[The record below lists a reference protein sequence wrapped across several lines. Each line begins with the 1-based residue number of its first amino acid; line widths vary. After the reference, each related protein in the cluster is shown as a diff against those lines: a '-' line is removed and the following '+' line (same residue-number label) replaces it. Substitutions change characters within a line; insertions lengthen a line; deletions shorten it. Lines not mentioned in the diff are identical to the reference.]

1 MLKNVFANQSALPG
15 SHFAIMAPEE
25 WEREAKSSRRRP
37 RRCSGNNGKERGWLK
52 KKGVEKGVP
61 GSKAYGWCCPFSE
74 KNVPRTNWSESGSER
89 EAFALYLLWLLKGD
103 RYVHHEQ
110 HPGFSTTSHVSGPA
124 ASRPPSHRHSC
135 NKLGCTSIIHLG
147 AREEDSESLRF

>member
-15 SHFAIMAPEE
+15 SHFAIMAPGE

-37 RRCSGNNGKERGWLK
+37 RRRSGNNGKERGWLK

-74 KNVPRTNWSESGSER
+74 KMSQGQTG
-89 EAFALYLLWLLKGD
+89 
-103 RYVHHEQ
+103 
-110 HPGFSTTSHVSGPA
+110 
-124 ASRPPSHRHSC
+124 ASA
-135 NKLGCTSIIHLG
+135 G
-147 AREEDSESLRF
+147 ARERPLLFPYFGF